1 MFESLDRFF
10 KKKTPIKKFQNDLKE
25 LTGFHIAMLATDGFE
40 QSELF
45 EPKDALEKAGAIV
58 HIVSIRPGKIRG
70 WNEANWGKA
79 IGVDMTVREA
89 WSMEF
94 DALVL
99 PGGVMNPDKLRENSE
114 AVAFVMSFVNKHRPI
129 AAICHGVQTLIET
142 GALKNKRITSSPS
155 LKSDLMNAGALW
167 VDREVIVDHK
177 IITSRKPADIPAFNE
192 AMIREFSY
200 GPLHSSLP
208 NTEGFVTTQ

>member
-10 KKKTPIKKFQNDLKE
+10 KKKTPPQNFQHDIKE
-25 LTGFHIAMLATDGFE
+25 LTGAHIAMLATDGFE

-45 EPKDALEKAGAIV
+45 EPKEALERAGAIV
-58 HIVSIRPGKIRG
+58 HIISLRPGKIKA
-70 WNEANWGKA
+70 WNETNWGKS
-79 IGVDMTVREA
+79 IQVDMTVREA

-99 PGGVMNPDKLRENSE
+99 PGGVLNPDKLRGNSE

-142 GALKNKRITSSPS
+142 GAVKNKRMTSWPS
-155 LKSDLMNAGALW
+155 LKTDLMNAGAHW
-167 VDREVIVDHK
+167 IDREVVVDHK
-177 IITSRKPADIPAFNE
+177 IITSRKPADIPFFNE
-192 AMIREFSY
+192 AMIREFGY
-200 GPLHSSLP
+200 GRIHSAIPS
-208 NTEGFVTTQ
+208 TEGFVATL

>member
-10 KKKTPIKKFQNDLKE
+10 KKNTPPQNYHSEIRE
-25 LTGFHIAMLATDGFE
+25 LSGAHIAFLATDGFE

-45 EPKDALEKAGAIV
+45 EPKEALERAGAII
-58 HIVSIRPGKIRG
+58 HIISLRPGKIKA
-70 WNEANWGKA
+70 WNNGNWGKT
-79 IGVDMTVREA
+79 IEVDMTVREA

-99 PGGVMNPDKLRENSE
+99 PGGVLSPDKLRGNSE

-129 AAICHGVQTLIET
+129 AAICHGVQMLIET
-142 GALKNKRITSSPS
+142 GGIKHKRITSWPS
-155 LKSDLMNAGALW
+155 LKTDLMNAGAHW
-167 VDREVIVDHK
+167 VDKEVVIDHK

-200 GPLHSSLP
+200 GRIHSSLP
-208 NTEGFVTTQ
+208 NTEGFIATQ